1 MLTYMKIPE
10 VPTCTGWVG
19 EKKGNKK
26 IKVVRG
32 VFSGQGK
39 ARQGKAVE
47 FGAVFGRDEPRRSER
62 VNLGRREGLR
72 G

>member
-1 MLTYMKIPE
+1 MKIQIPG
-10 VPTCTGWVG
+10 VPTCMGRVG

-39 ARQGKAVE
+39 ARQWSLAQFMEEMSPAGVK
-47 FGAVFGRDEPRRSER
+47 G
-62 VNLGRREGLR
+62 
-72 G
+72 